1 MRLNMAEWI
10 LTSSILIL
18 MVLLIRLAFRKR
30 LTAKIRYGIWL
41 LVLLR
46 LLLPFLLFDSSLSLL
61 RLIPY
66 QESETETEST
76 GTFWNQQT
84 GEGISPSP
92 SQAAPAL
99 PQMAVPGIGGQM
111 PDLSQNNNL
120 SRTDTLIREN
130 LIFILWTMGMVVTV
144 LVIVGSNLHFW
155 GKVRKSRKRLETLQ
169 EDRSLPVYLSDAVP
183 MPCMFGL
190 LRPAV
195 YVRNQ
200 DVDDQ
205 EAMSYILRHEYMH
218 YRHKDHVWA
227 IFRGLCLVLHWY
239 NPLVWVAAYCSKQDA
254 ELACDESVIRY
265 FSAEEA
271 ERYGKVLL
279 SLTLQNSDYWT
290 MLSCATTFGGGKSYL
305 KERISRI
312 AQRPRL
318 FLFSTGAVMV
328 LCVIALLFTFTG
340 NSEELA
346 EEGDFAAGPE
356 IQVSPQPQVG
366 LEPKASPEA
375 QAGLESQESP
385 EPQASPGAQGGT
397 EPSRESTDMD
407 SVVVEEDIFVNDFL
421 VDMNGDG
428 IRDIIRLRSRGDN
441 SLDTS
446 MEKNEAL
453 RKAVEG
459 NYFGWYEIAIYDGAS
474 AADMQTF
481 QKGDEVNQEARVDV
495 FDNLAQPHAG
505 NGQYSYYEEDGKGF
519 LIYNSPYMG
528 QGVGGYYYEVF
539 TYSNTWEK
547 EVVAANFL
555 GFSVNIYPYDPYDIM
570 ELWKEPETYLAE
582 EFPVEEMVD
591 YTMELK
597 GYLDRATIIMDTSI
611 WGKVFFTT
619 CYEDNNLR
627 PDAFA
632 IWHWGWDWDEV
643 FLSLDS
649 VDSEESLREAL
660 FDVREAILQEIE
672 ALLQESPHPYA
683 PG

>member
-46 LLLPFLLFDSSLSLL
+46 LLVPFSLFDSSLSLL
-61 RLIPY
+61 RLIPH
-66 QESETETEST
+66 QESETEAESA
-76 GTFWNQQT
+76 GAFWSQQT

-92 SQAAPAL
+92 SQAVPAQ

-111 PDLSQNNNL
+111 PDMLQNNNP
-120 SRTDTLIREN
+120 SRTDTVIREN
-130 LIFILWTMGMVVTV
+130 LIFILWAMGMVVTL

-155 GKVRKSRKRLETLQ
+155 GKVRKSRKRLDSLQ
-169 EDRSLPVYLSDAVP
+169 EDRSLPVYLSNAVP

-205 EAMSYILRHEYMH
+205 EAISYILRHEYTH
-218 YRHKDHVWA
+218 YHHKDHIWA
-227 IFRGLCLVLHWY
+227 FFRGLCLVLHWY

-254 ELACDESVIRY
+254 ELACDESLIRH
-265 FSAEEA
+265 FSTEEA
-271 ERYGKVLL
+271 EGYGKVLL

-328 LCVIALLFTFTG
+328 LCVMALLFTFTG
-340 NSEELA
+340 NSEEPA

-356 IQVSPQPQVG
+356 IQVSPEPQAG
-366 LEPKASPEA
+366 LEPQTSPEA

-385 EPQASPGAQGGT
+385 EPQTSPEAQGGT

-407 SVVVEEDIFVNDFL
+407 SMASEMDIFVNDFL

-428 IRDIIRLRSRGDN
+428 IKDIIRLRSIGDT
-441 SLDTS
+441 SWDTS

-459 NYFGWYEIAIYDGAS
+459 NNVGWYEIAIYDGAS

-481 QKGDEVNQEARVDV
+481 QKGDELNQEARVDV
-495 FDNLAQPHAG
+495 FDLGQPHVG

-519 LIYNSPYMG
+519 LICNSPYMG
-528 QGVGGYYYEVF
+528 QGEGGYYYEVF
-539 TYSNTWEK
+539 TYSNAWEK
-547 EVVAANFL
+547 EVVAVDFL
-555 GFSVNIYPYDPYDIM
+555 SFSINIYPYYIM
-570 ELWKEPETYLAE
+570 DLQRDPETYFTE
-582 EFPVEEMVD
+582 EFPVVEMVD
-591 YTMELK
+591 YTMKLK
-597 GYLDRATIIMDTSI
+597 GYLDRATIIMDTSV

-619 CYEDNNLR
+619 CYEDNILR

-632 IWHWGWDWDEV
+632 IWHWDDI
-643 FLSLDS
+643 FLS
-649 VDSEESLREAL
+649 VDSKESLQEAL
-660 FDVREAILQEIE
+660 FGLRE
-672 ALLQESPHPYA
+672 ALLQEFSKQFPMPR
-683 PG
+683 

>member
-1 MRLNMAEWI
+1 MGLNMEEWI

-30 LTAKIRYGIWL
+30 LTAQIRYGIWL

-46 LLLPFLLFDSSLSLL
+46 LLLPFSLFDSSLSLL
-61 RLIPY
+61 RLIPH
-66 QESETETEST
+66 QESETETESE
-76 GTFWNQQT
+76 GAFWNQQT
-84 GEGISPSP
+84 GDGISPSP

-111 PDLSQNNNL
+111 PDMSQNNDS

-130 LIFILWTMGMVVTV
+130 LIFILWTIGIVVTL

-155 GKVRKSRKRLETLQ
+155 DKVRKSRKRLDTLQ
-169 EDRSLPVYLSDAVP
+169 EDQPLPVYLSDAVP

-195 YVRNQ
+195 YVRSQ
-200 DVDDQ
+200 DADDK
-205 EAMSYILRHEYMH
+205 ETLSYILRHEYTH
-218 YRHKDHVWA
+218 YRHKDHIWA
-227 IFRGLCLVLHWY
+227 FFRGLCLVLHWY

-254 ELACDESVIRY
+254 ELACDESVIRH
-265 FSAEEA
+265 FTAEEV

-290 MLSCATTFGGGKSYL
+290 MLSCATTFGGGKNYL

-328 LCVIALLFTFTG
+328 LCVMALLFTFTG
-340 NSEELA
+340 NSEEPT
-346 EEGDFAAGPE
+346 EKEDFAAGPE
-356 IQVSPQPQVG
+356 IQASPEPQAG
-366 LEPKASPEA
+366 LEPKTSPEV
-375 QAGLESQESP
+375 QAGLEPQEIP
-385 EPQASPGAQGGT
+385 EPQASPEAQGGT
-397 EPSRESTDMD
+397 EPARESTDMD
-407 SVVVEEDIFVNDFL
+407 SMASEVDIFVNDFL

-428 IRDIIRLRSRGDN
+428 IRDIIRLRSMGDN

-459 NYFGWYEIAIYDGAS
+459 NFSGWYQIEIYDGAS

-481 QKGDEVNQEARVDV
+481 QKGDELNQEARVDV
-495 FDNLAQPHAG
+495 FDDLAQPHVG

-519 LIYNSPYMG
+519 LIDNSPYMG
-528 QGVGGYYYEVF
+528 QGAGDYYYEVF
-539 TYSNTWEK
+539 TYSNAWEK
-547 EVVAANFL
+547 EVVAVNSL
-555 GFSVNIYPYDPYDIM
+555 SFSVSSAPYYFDIINLQM
-570 ELWKEPETYLAE
+570 DLGTYLTE
-582 EFPVEEMVD
+582 KFPVEEMVN

-597 GYLDRATIIMDTSI
+597 GYLDKATIIMDTSI

-643 FLSLDS
+643 SLSMDS

-660 FDVREAILQEIE
+660 FDVREAILQELE
-672 ALLQESPHPYA
+672 ALLQESPYPDFA
-683 PG
+683 G

>member
-46 LLLPFLLFDSSLSLL
+46 LLLPFSLFDSSLSLL
-61 RLIPY
+61 RFMPR
-66 QESETETEST
+66 QESETDTKPE
-76 GTFWNQQT
+76 GTSWQQQT

-111 PDLSQNNNL
+111 PDMSQNNDS
-120 SRTDTLIREN
+120 SRTDTVIWEN
-130 LIFILWTMGMVVTV
+130 LIFILWTMGMAVAL

-155 GKVRKSRKRLETLQ
+155 GKVRKSRKRLDILQ
-169 EDRSLPVYLSDAVP
+169 EDQLLPVYLSDAVP

-200 DVDDQ
+200 DTDNQ

-218 YRHKDHVWA
+218 YRHKDHIWA
-227 IFRGLCLVLHWY
+227 FFRGLCLVLHWY

-254 ELACDESVIRY
+254 ELACDESVIRH
-265 FSAEEA
+265 FSEEEA

-328 LCVIALLFTFTG
+328 LCVMALLFTFTG
-340 NSEELA
+340 NSQEPA
-346 EEGDFAAGPE
+346 EEGDFAADSE
-356 IQVSPQPQVG
+356 IQVSP
-366 LEPKASPEA
+366 EP

-385 EPQASPGAQGGT
+385 EPQTSLEAQGGT
-397 EPSRESTDMD
+397 EPSRESPDMD

-428 IRDIIRLRSRGDN
+428 IKDIIRLRSRGDN
-441 SLDTS
+441 RLDTS
-446 MEKNEAL
+446 MEKKEAL

-459 NYFGWYEIAIYDGAS
+459 NFFGWYVIEIYDGTS

-495 FDNLAQPHAG
+495 FDNLAQPHMG

-539 TYSNTWEK
+539 TYSKAWEK
-547 EVVAANFL
+547 EMVAANFL
-555 GFSVNIYPYDPYDIM
+555 GFSVNIYPYDPYDTM
-570 ELWKEPETYLAE
+570 ELWREPEIYLAE

-619 CYEDNNLR
+619 YYEDNNLR

-632 IWHWGWDWDEV
+632 IWYWGWDWDEV
-643 FLSLDS
+643 FLSMDS

-660 FDVREAILQEIE
+660 LDVREAILQKLE